1 MRPLVSRICTSL
13 SNLDT
18 CVESLHRFVLQS
30 LFFFLLA
37 TIHCCFKSTLLSSSS
52 ASLSHS
58 SIVGAFPS
66 FSADD
71 TVVVNR
77 CWKSFLSSI
86 RFYISL
92 SNSSRLFWN
101 LTVFLVPENMQKQ
114 QYGIVSPT
122 TEVQMEIT
130 ISMAG
135 EKLSQETTCADHTG
149 AL

>member
-1 MRPLVSRICTSL
+1 MRPLTSRICTSP

-18 CVESLHRFVLQS
+18 RVESLHRFVLQS
-30 LFFFLLA
+30 LFLLA
-37 TIHCCFKSTLLSSSS
+37 TILFCVKSTFLSSTS

-71 TVVVNR
+71 TVVVDR
-77 CWKSFLSSI
+77 CWKSFLRSI
-86 RFYISL
+86 RFFISL
-92 SNSSRLFWN
+92 SNSSRFFWN
-101 LTVFLVPENMQKQ
+101 LTVFWVPENMQKQ

-122 TEVQMEIT
+122 AEAQMEIT

-149 AL
+149 AF